1 MYSEELFAIVI
12 MRLPLELLY
21 YFPFRHY
28 LVKHFILILFG
39 VFLLTVIYSHS
50 EIALLVFNLVLS

>member
-21 YFPFRHY
+21 YSPFRHN

-39 VFLLTVIYSHS
+39 VFLLTTIYSHS
-50 EIALLVFNLVLS
+50 ETVLLVINLV